1 MSEDFEEY
9 EVGYG
14 KPPSH
19 TRFEKGQSGNPKGRP
34 KGAKNFKT
42 IVLEILNEKISVVE
56 NGRKREITKGEAVV
70 RQQVNKAASGDHA
83 AIREAIRLYAVLE
96 KLPDEVVEKD
106 GFTENDHAVLEGLR
120 RRVQAATQQADS
132 QKEER

>member
-1 MSEDFEEY
+1 MSEDIEKY

-14 KPPSH
+14 RPPSH

-34 KGAKNFKT
+34 KGVKNFKT
-42 IVLEILNEKISVVE
+42 IVLEILNEKIFVTE
-56 NGRKREITKGEAVV
+56 NGRTREITKGEAVV

-83 AIREAIRLYAVLE
+83 AIRETIRLYAVLE
-96 KLPDEVVEKD
+96 QLPDEVVAED

-132 QKEER
+132 GKKER